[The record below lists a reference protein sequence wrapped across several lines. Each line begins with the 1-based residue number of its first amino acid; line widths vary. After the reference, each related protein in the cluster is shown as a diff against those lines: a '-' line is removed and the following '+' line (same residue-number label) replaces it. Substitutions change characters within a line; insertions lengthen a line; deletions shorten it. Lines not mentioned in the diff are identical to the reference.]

1 MPSVCLGRV
10 CKIHH
15 GKKKWGKKKV
25 LKPLLDH
32 CAQFWGSGS
41 RLAMLTSSKSMK
53 GGDEVEAHGDEDR

>member
-1 MPSVCLGRV
+1 ME
-10 CKIHH
+10 
-15 GKKKWGKKKV
+15 KKNGEKKKV